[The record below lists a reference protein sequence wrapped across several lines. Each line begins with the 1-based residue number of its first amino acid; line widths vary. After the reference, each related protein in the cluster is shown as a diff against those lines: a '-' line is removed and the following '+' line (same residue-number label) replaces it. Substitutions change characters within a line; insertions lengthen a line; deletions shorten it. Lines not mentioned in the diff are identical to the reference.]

1 MAKRPN
7 PFAKK
12 NPFTTLEAIQLVA
25 IPPAPETHE
34 GRRPLRSYLAA
45 GSGGGGAG
53 DALAPLGLKP
63 KRIEVER
70 IKIVPHADTPEADE
84 VGEAPAAPATTSAAP
99 SFGKR

>member
-1 MAKRPN
+1 MALKRPN
-7 PFAKK
+7 PFARK
-12 NPFTTLEAIQLVA
+12 NPFTVLDAIQLVA

-45 GSGGGGAG
+45 GSSGGGIG

-70 IKIVPHADTPEADE
+70 IKLVPHVDEAEE
-84 VGEAPAAPATTSAAP
+84 VPATGAQAP
-99 SFGKR
+99 PKGRR